1 MFILY
6 LLIWISKLWWSMKDH
21 FWILSL
27 NFLVKS
33 YIIHYFLWNQRV
45 LFEMLMSKHG
55 RPCLSL
61 LPRRAPIPTQLCR
74 PLCRPSAG
82 SHMHLLDRTLS
93 PPPRPVPPLHPVLL
107 PLRDCP
113 PALHLVRLADGRP
126 HAAGPAHST
135 ATRVSLRRHP
145 GWLADAV
152 LHLITI

>member
-1 MFILY
+1 
-6 LLIWISKLWWSMKDH
+6 MKDH

-27 NFLVKS
+27 IFLVKS

-61 LPRRAPIPTQLCR
+61 LPRRAPVPTRLCR

-82 SHMHLLDRTLS
+82 SHTHLLDRA
-93 PPPRPVPPLHPVLL
+93 PAPPLHP
-107 PLRDCP
+107 
-113 PALHLVRLADGRP
+113 AFHLVRLADGRP

-135 ATRVSLRRHP
+135 AVRVSLRRHP
-145 GWLADAV
+145 GRLADAV
-152 LHLITI
+152 LHLIAV

>member
-1 MFILY
+1 
-6 LLIWISKLWWSMKDH
+6 MKDH

-27 NFLVKS
+27 IFLVKS

-61 LPRRAPIPTQLCR
+61 LPRRAPVPTRLCR

-82 SHMHLLDRTLS
+82 SHTHLLDS
-93 PPPRPVPPLHPVLL
+93 APAPPLHPVLL
-107 PLRDCP
+107 PLRDYP

-135 ATRVSLRRHP
+135 AVRVSLRRHP
-145 GWLADAV
+145 GRLADAV
-152 LHLITI
+152 LHLIAV